1 MAQAIKGKI
10 PVLIKV
16 VFELRYRQGY
26 TYLDRC
32 GRTINLIQEYHPEW
46 ILAGSNQPNPQ
57 MAPLIHVE
65 TGAKFS
71 FSSLKLDIGLE
82 RPLREGEVDDEKIK
96 NLADQADELTSIVID
111 QLGLAEF
118 TRLGFRIWYLFP
130 SDTREDARQFMSDL
144 GLFDVRPKLLSA
156 FAGEQ
161 EETSA
166 VIIINGQDRKF
177 RFATE
182 VTERTMEVD
191 LGDAVVNLPIQALPS
206 EQRKKARLEQQKS
219 ASRRRKYPPFATM
232 IDIDAYREDPAAM
245 PKPSE
250 FMLSSL
256 DYAIKGVRAL
266 GD

>member
-1 MAQAIKGKI
+1 MAQAIRGKI

-32 GRTINLIQEYHPEW
+32 GRTINLIQEYHPDW
-46 ILAGSNQPNPQ
+46 LLLASQPNPQ
-57 MAPLIHVE
+57 MAPLINVE

-71 FSSLKLDIGLE
+71 FSSLKLDLGLE
-82 RPLREGEVDDEKIK
+82 RPSRDGELDEEKIRH
-96 NLADQADELTSIVID
+96 LAQDADELTSIVID

-118 TRLGFRIWYLFP
+118 TRLGCRIWHLFP
-130 SDTREDARQFMSDL
+130 ADTREQARQFLADL
-144 GLFDVRPKLLSA
+144 RIFEVQPTLLSA

-161 EETSA
+161 EEASA
-166 VIIINGQDRKF
+166 VIVLSGQDRKF

-191 LGDAVVNLPIQALPS
+191 VGDAVVNLPIQSLPS
-206 EQRKKARLEQQKS
+206 EQRKKALLEQQKS
-219 ASRRRKYPPFATM
+219 ASRKRKYPPFAAM
-232 IDIDAYREDPAAM
+232 IDIDAYREDPTGV

-256 DYAIKGVRAL
+256 DFAIKGIRAF